1 MTELEEFLDE
11 ARVSESEFLARVDDG
26 DFQPLIWSS
35 SAYDGSPTGASGFAD
50 EDGNYMPEDIITE
63 ARWPETGEE
72 SGLIPDAE
80 RIEERIRHEE
90 ERIESARKEASR
102 IRTANTKY
110 RRRVLEERYE
120 NVVGTKPVKM
130 SMKAMRDEINK
141 IQSVNSLNELASVM
155 RGFGF

>member
-11 ARVSESEFLARVDDG
+11 AGVSESEFLARVDDG

-72 SGLIPDAE
+72 SGLISDSE
-80 RIEERIRHEE
+80 RTEDRIRHEE

-102 IRTANTKY
+102 IRAANTKY
-110 RRRVLEERYE
+110 RRRMLEERYE
-120 NVVGTKPVKM
+120 SVVGTKPVKM

-141 IQSVNSLNELASVM
+141 IHSANSLKELASVM